1 MSHNFKVSDRVIY
14 IDPSSIMHLKR
25 GTVLGLYSDDTS
37 VVDVKF
43 DQLIDGWHRW
53 DVKVKHLIL
62 ENDPSL
68 ADLLFKIEDQKR
80 RQEHAMR
87 YL

>member
-14 IDPSSIMHLKR
+14 IDPSSIMYLKR

-53 DVKVKHLIL
+53 DVKVKRLIL
-62 ENDPSL
+62 ENDPSIRAL
-68 ADLLFKIEDQKR
+68 IHKVEDQKR
-80 RQEHAMR
+80 RQAYAMR

>member
-1 MSHNFKVSDRVIY
+1 MSHKFKRGDRVVCMETFPSIY
-14 IDPSSIMHLKR
+14 LKR
-25 GTVLGLYSDDTS
+25 ATVRYSGFNQQVVVLFDDKELGEWNILSN
-37 VVDVKF
+37 
-43 DQLIDGWHRW
+43 
-53 DVKVKHLIL
+53 HLRL